1 MRINRVT
8 ENITYKAGDKVVYRE
23 KAEQGQIWTVKKIDH
38 RLKRCFIERRT
49 PDRLF
54 QKSAAFHLLMLE
66 VDLPRRLEL
75 ESKKKPKLKV
85 ERVLVEKDQGMV
97 AGFERMVAI
106 LRFVNTYVQVD
117 NARLKN
123 AVMPD
128 LSIRSVQRHTDSL
141 VQNGYLDCFRDSMNR
156 GGYFYITKKARALMN
171 WPDPENI
178 NPIPDF

>member
-1 MRINRVT
+1 MT
-8 ENITYKAGDKVVYRE
+8 ENITYKAGDKVVYRQ
-23 KAEQGQIWTVKKIDH
+23 KSDQGQIWTVKKIDH

-66 VDLPRRLEL
+66 VDLPRRLEF

-171 WPDPENI
+171 WPDPEDL